1 MTLRRAHLIA
11 LLAVL
16 AGVPCTW
23 GCGLPQSPVH
33 VPDTTVYDGT
43 KDVMQYRSP
52 LPRDTAPVAVTG
64 QQALGVS
71 CSTTIAFPPLPPALF
86 LGSESVINAIPWPS
100 FTIGAG
106 DRGYASAMRKAHEAA
121 GDGTLVEVR
130 ADLHTTAVL
139 GIWRRDCTEVHA
151 AVARKAQ

>member
-1 MTLRRAHLIA
+1 MTR
-11 LLAVL
+11 LAGMLAML
-16 AGVPCTW
+16 AGVSCAW
-23 GCGLPQSPVH
+23 GCALPQSPVH
-33 VPDTTVYDGT
+33 VPDATIYDGT
-43 KDVMQYRSP
+43 RDVMQYRSP
-52 LPRDTAPVAVTG
+52 MPKDAQPAVVTG

-100 FTIGAG
+100 FTVGAG
-106 DRGYASAMRKAHEAA
+106 DRGYAAAMRKAHEAA
-121 GDGTLVEVR
+121 GEGILVDVR

-151 AVARKAQ
+151 AITRKAQ